1 MIDSVEL
8 ETVMKVD
15 TYIENFHKGKD
26 FYRKNNIK
34 FRKKL
39 SSGFKIYK
47 FGR

>member
-1 MIDSVEL
+1 
-8 ETVMKVD
+8 MKVD

-26 FYRKNNIK
+26 FYLKNNRK
-34 FRKKL
+34 FRKKM